1 MVSVKPFFRVRSEGI
16 ENVPRSGPFILAA
29 NHVSYVD
36 PLVLAIT
43 CPRPIRFIMLRE
55 FWEKPF
61 IGWVCRKA
69 GSFPVDP
76 LGPTTAALRSA
87 MTVLHGGK
95 VLGIFPEGGR
105 SPDGRLLPG
114 KAGVALL
121 VLKTGLPLVPAA
133 ILGADRAYSRK
144 MLLPRPYRITV
155 RYGAPLTFPPPPP
168 EKKRDFLA
176 QTTEVTMRAIAALHA
191 SAEQSQELPPPAAPV
206 YTWKKEDM

>member
-1 MVSVKPFFRVRSEGI
+1 
-16 ENVPRSGPFILAA
+16 
-29 NHVSYVD
+29 
-36 PLVLAIT
+36 
-43 CPRPIRFIMLRE
+43 MLRE

-61 IGWVCRKA
+61 IGWVCRKG

-76 LGPTTAALRSA
+76 LGSATGALRQA
-87 MTVLHGGK
+87 MAVLHGDK

-133 ILGADRAYSRK
+133 IIGADRAYSRN

-155 RYGAPLTFPPPPP
+155 RYGAPLTFPPPAA

-176 QTTEVTMRAIAALHA
+176 QTTEVTMKAIADLHR
-191 SAEQSQELPPPAAPV
+191 SPP
-206 YTWKKEDM
+206 